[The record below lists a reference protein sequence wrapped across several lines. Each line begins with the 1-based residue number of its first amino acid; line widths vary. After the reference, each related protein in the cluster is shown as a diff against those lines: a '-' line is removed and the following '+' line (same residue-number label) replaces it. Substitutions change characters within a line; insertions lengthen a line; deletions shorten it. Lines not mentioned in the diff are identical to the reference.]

1 MSDRCHTQFRELRWG
16 EVRRISLPRTWVNRG
31 KKKEPERDA
40 SEHQKRA
47 RQTTK
52 GAGGGGGVLTQDAA
66 SFWFGYSSTAASL
79 GAFDEWAFRL
89 SSATSKASSSK
100 LASWVMFHTCAII
113 TGQ

>member
-66 SFWFGYSSTAASL
+66 SFWFGYSAVASL
-79 GAFDEWAFRL
+79 GASEWAFRL

-100 LASWVMFHTCAII
+100 LASRVMFH
-113 TGQ
+113 